1 MQVKQENLMHSI
13 EVTEEP
19 FFSPLLRRYTLQEF
33 WALAEPEDRYHYDL
47 IGGLLFMVPPP
58 APPHCRLDARLA
70 ASLHDHLK
78 SNNISGEVHHPRAA
92 IYVDEEMGTYLE
104 PDMMFVSET
113 LRQQMGQK
121 RTSADIVFEY
131 ASKSTAVYDRTTK
144 ADTYLALGVRE
155 LWIVDSSTMTIEV
168 RQAVAPEGKPAWEVR
183 RYSQGDLAE
192 SRILSGWRVSV
203 DELFEGLTE
212 E

>member
-1 MQVKQENLMHSI
+1 MESVEVKQEQP
-13 EVTEEP
+13 V
-19 FFSPLLRRYTLQEF
+19 FSPLLHRYTLQEF

-58 APPHCRLDARLA
+58 APPHGSLDAHIA
-70 ASLHDHLK
+70 ASLHYHLR
-78 SNNISGEVHHPRAA
+78 SNNISGQVHHPREA

-104 PDMMFVSET
+104 PDMIYVSEA

-131 ASKSTAVYDRTTK
+131 SSKSTAVYDRTTK
-144 ADTYLALGVRE
+144 AHTYLALGVRE
-155 LWIVDSSTMTIEV
+155 LWIVDSATMTIEV
-168 RQAVAPEGKPAWEVR
+168 RHPSSYEGRPAWEVW
-183 RYSQGDLAE
+183 RYSKGDRAE
-192 SRILSGWRVSV
+192 SKVLPGWKTSV

>member
-1 MQVKQENLMHSI
+1 MHSI

-33 WALAEPEDRYHYDL
+33 WTLAEPEDRYHYDL

-70 ASLHDHLK
+70 ASLHYHLK
-78 SNNISGEVHHPRAA
+78 SNHISGEVHHPRAA
-92 IYVDEEMGTYLE
+92 IYIDEEMGTYLE

-121 RTSADIVFEY
+121 RASADIVFEY

-155 LWIVDSSTMTIEV
+155 LWIVDSSTTTIQV
-168 RQAVAPEGKPAWEVR
+168 RQAVASEGKPAWEIR
-183 RYSQGDLAE
+183 RYSQGNWAE
-192 SRILSGWRVSV
+192 SRILLGWRVSV
-203 DELFEGLTE
+203 DELFEGLTAE
-212 E
+212 

>member
-1 MQVKQENLMHSI
+1 MQSV
-13 EVTEEP
+13 EVTQEP

-58 APPHCRLDARLA
+58 APPHGSLDARIA
-70 ASLHDHLK
+70 ASLHHYLQ
-78 SNNISGEVHHPRAA
+78 SNRVLGQVHHPREA
-92 IYVDEEMGTYLE
+92 IYIDEEMGTYLE
-104 PDMMFVSET
+104 PDMMYVSEA

-131 ASKSTAVYDRTTK
+131 ASKSSAVYDRTTK
-144 ADTYLALGVRE
+144 AHTYLALGVRE

-168 RQAVAPEGKPAWEVR
+168 RHAGIHEGKPTWEVR
-183 RYSQGDLAE
+183 RYSQADWAE
-192 SRILSGWRVSV
+192 SNVLQGWRVSV
-203 DELFEGLTE
+203 EELFEGLAE

>member
-1 MQVKQENLMHSI
+1 MQVKQENSMHSI

-19 FFSPLLRRYTLQEF
+19 VFSPLLRHYTLQEF

-58 APPHCRLDARLA
+58 APPHCSLDARLA

-78 SNNISGEVHHPRAA
+78 SNNIAGEVHHPRAA
-92 IYVDEEMGTYLE
+92 IYIDEEMGTYLE

-113 LRQQMGQK
+113 LGQQMGQK

-144 ADTYLALGVRE
+144 AHTYLALGVRE
-155 LWIVDSSTMTIEV
+155 LWIVDSSTMMIEV
-168 RQAVAPEGKPAWEVR
+168 RQAVAPKGKPAWEVR
-183 RYSQGDLAE
+183 RNSQGDWAE
-192 SRILSGWRVSV
+192 SNVLPGWRVSV

>member
-1 MQVKQENLMHSI
+1 MHSI

-58 APPHCRLDARLA
+58 APPHGSLDSRLA
-70 ASLHDHLK
+70 RSMIGFLLK
-78 SNNISGEVHHPRAA
+78 NKLEGEVHHPREA

-104 PDMMFVSET
+104 PDMMFVSQALGQE
-113 LRQQMGQK
+113 MGRK

-131 ASKSTAVYDRTTK
+131 TSKSTAVYDRTTK

-168 RQAVAPEGKPAWEVR
+168 RQAVAAKGKPAWEVR
-183 RYSQGDLAE
+183 RYSQGDWAE
-192 SRILSGWRVSV
+192 SNVLSGWRVSV
-203 DELFEGLTE
+203 DQLFEGLTE